1 MNRPH
6 RIRHTG
12 RLRRTA
18 AAVAAAAVTLTIA
31 SACSS
36 DPATEAPPVDAA
48 APALDPSRAPEI
60 SSWTTV
66 GGISVPLGA
75 VDGPTSD
82 PGSPFTGYSH
92 TPQGAALAAI
102 GQSVQL
108 TVAPDGQWSTIL
120 PAVTAP
126 GPGRDAYAANRALVS
141 VSGTDPAAVPEIVG
155 YTVTD
160 YTDSAA
166 DVAVV
171 QRFPDA
177 SLAASQTAV
186 MFTAGDWKLAL
197 PAGGGAVTALEAA
210 PAGMV
215 TLDRP
220 GR

>member
-6 RIRHTG
+6 HVRHA
-12 RLRRTA
+12 A
-18 AAVAAAAVTLTIA
+18 AAVAAAAVTLTVL

-48 APALDPSRAPEI
+48 PALDPSRAPEI
-60 SSWTTV
+60 ASWTTV

-155 YTVTD
+155 YTISD
-160 YTDSAA
+160 YNDTAA

-186 MFTAGDWKLAL
+186 VFTAGDWKLAL

-210 PAGMV
+210 PAAMV
-215 TLDRP
+215 ALDRP
-220 GR
+220 SR